1 MLHLG
6 AELLEKLLAVDTG
19 YRGPR
24 IDCGQG
30 HHAEFVSYRVK
41 RLETVLGPHHP
52 APRLL
57 PLPRLW
63 PRDRAARRRARRN
76 RCVTVAG
83 TAQDDRAGR
92 RRATVRQ
99 GDGPA

>member
-41 RLETVLGPHHP
+41 RLETVLGRITLRRAYYHCP
-52 APRLL
+52 ACGHGIV
-57 PLPRLW
+57 
-63 PRDRAARRRARRN
+63 PRDVELG
-76 RCVTVAG
+76 VT
-83 TAQDDRAGR
+83 
-92 RRATVRQ
+92 
-99 GDGPA
+99 PAFRS